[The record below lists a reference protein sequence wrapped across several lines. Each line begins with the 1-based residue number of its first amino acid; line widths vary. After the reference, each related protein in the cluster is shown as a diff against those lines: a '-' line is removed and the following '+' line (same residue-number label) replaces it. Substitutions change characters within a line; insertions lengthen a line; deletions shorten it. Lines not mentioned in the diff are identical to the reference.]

1 MSRQNI
7 LPMVADRFLN
17 TPLLIDPA
25 KAATIYGVLSGRINA
40 DVPLDLG
47 GMDAEA
53 VEFEV
58 TTGGPTPEATRFR
71 GSHRT
76 ADGGYTDL
84 RREGSV
90 AMIEVTGSLV
100 NRGAWVGASSGLTS
114 YEGIGAMADKA
125 RLDPSITAAILDI
138 NSPGGEATGMFA
150 LAEKVRALAAVKPVI
165 AVVNDVAASAAYGIA
180 SAATEIVISPTSF
193 VGSIGVVMVHMDH
206 SGEMKQ
212 KGHKATIIHAGARK
226 VDGHPFGPL
235 SSDVKANLQAKVDVL
250 YERFL
255 ETVEVGRGSR
265 LNADAARDTEAE
277 IFIGQQA
284 IELGIADRI
293 GTFDA
298 VLEELSTNARSG
310 TTTENV
316 KMATENN
323 GPKTEGATI
332 TQAQHDSA
340 VSDARAAGM
349 VEGQKAA
356 TARVGSILSSEAGL
370 ANPKLAAHFAFKTEM
385 DAESAV
391 LALEAAGPS
400 APVQAEGSQA
410 HSLENRAEGSGNEF
424 GADDDRKT
432 PDASASEDVWGSTVA
447 EHNNRFS

>member
-7 LPMVADRFLN
+7 LPLVADRFLN

-25 KAATIYGVLSGRINA
+25 KAATIYGVLSGRIGA
-40 DVPLDLG
+40 DIPLDLG
-47 GMDAEA
+47 DVDAEA

-58 TTGGPTPEATRFR
+58 STGGPTPQATRFR
-71 GSHRT
+71 GAHRT
-76 ADGGYTDL
+76 ARGDFSLL

-90 AMIEVTGSLV
+90 AMIDITGSLV

-114 YEGIGAMADKA
+114 YEGIGALVDQARTDDEVKA
-125 RLDPSITAAILDI
+125 VILDI
-138 NSPGGEATGMFA
+138 NSPGGEATGMFGVS
-150 LAEKVRALAAVKPVI
+150 EKVRALAAVKPVI

-193 VGSIGVVMVHMDH
+193 VGSIGVVMVHIDH

-212 KGHKATIIHAGARK
+212 KGQKATIIHAGARK

-250 YERFL
+250 YDRFL
-255 ETVEVGRGSR
+255 ETVEAGRGER
-265 LNADAARDTEAE
+265 LSAEAARDTEAE

-284 IELGIADRI
+284 IELGIADRM

-298 VLEELSTNARSG
+298 VLEELSTHAHSG
-310 TTTENV
+310 KTTENV
-316 KMATENN
+316 TMTTQAN

-332 TQAQHDSA
+332 TQAQHDQA
-340 VSDARAAGM
+340 VADAKTAGFA
-349 VEGQKAA
+349 EGQAAA
-356 TARVGSILSSEAGL
+356 TTRIGAILSSEAGL

-385 DAESAV
+385 SAESADE
-391 LALEAAGPS
+391 ALKAAGP
-400 APVQAEGSQA
+400 APAPEASGGIETPEQ
-410 HSLENRAEGSGNEF
+410 RAKGDNAEF
-424 GADDDRKT
+424 GADSADKNT
-432 PDASASEDVWGSTVA
+432 PDASGDVWGDIVSS
-447 EHNNRFS
+447 HNQQFD

>member
-1 MSRQNI
+1 MSRQNL
-7 LPMVADRFLN
+7 LPLLADRFLN

-25 KAATIYGVLSGRINA
+25 KAATIYGVLSGRIGA
-40 DVPLDLG
+40 DVPLDFESV
-47 GMDAEA
+47 DAA
-53 VEFEV
+53 PVEFEV
-58 TTGGPTPEATRFR
+58 STGGPTPQATRFR

-125 RLDPSITAAILDI
+125 RLDPSIKAVILDI

-150 LAEKVRALAAVKPVI
+150 LAGKIRALSAVKPVV

-206 SGEMKQ
+206 SGEMEK
-212 KGHKATIIHAGARK
+212 KGVKSTIFQGGRHKT
-226 VDGHPFGPL
+226 DGHPFGPL
-235 SSDVKANLQAKVDVL
+235 SGDVKASLQMKVDTL
-250 YERFL
+250 YESF
-255 ETVEVGRGSR
+255 VEAVAEGRGAR
-265 LNADAARDTEAE
+265 LDAAAAYKTEAE
-277 IFIGQQA
+277 IFIGAKA
-284 IELGIADRI
+284 IELGLADRM

-298 VLEELSTNARSG
+298 VLDELKTNARSG

-316 KMATENN
+316 KMANENN
-323 GPKTEGATI
+323 GPKTEGANI
-332 TQAQHDSA
+332 TQAQSDSA
-340 VSDARAAGM
+340 AVDARAAG
-349 VEGQKAA
+349 VAEGQKAA
-356 TARVGSILSSEAGL
+356 TARIGSILNSEAGL

-385 DAESAV
+385 SAESANE
-391 LALEAAGPS
+391 ALVAAGPAAAS
-400 APVQAEGSQA
+400 DVNKIPTPDQ
-410 HSLENRAEGSGNEF
+410 RAEGGENEF
-424 GADDDRKT
+424 GADDERKT
-432 PDASASEDVWGSTVA
+432 PSAEGEDVWKTTVA
-447 EHNNRFS
+447 EQNRRFE